1 MALEKLKI
9 NPQDSKI
16 KPGRIH
22 KLKTIKRA
30 MKSDCSDHRHD
41 TKILNTCI
49 EILNTT
55 NIICGENCESAC
67 VHVKFIN
74 QSL

>member
-16 KPGRIH
+16 KLGPIH

-30 MKSDCSDHRHD
+30 MKSNHRHN
-41 TKILNTCI
+41 TKIQITYLN
-49 EILNTT
+49 
-55 NIICGENCESAC
+55 S
-67 VHVKFIN
+67 
-74 QSL
+74 